1 MKRIEEKRGQFY
13 LIAAV
18 VIVGVIIG
26 FATVYNY
33 AGRGNLDKE
42 KVYSLK
48 DEFGFEGGEVID
60 YGIYKSS
67 TLDLKELVT
76 HFSGAYT
83 KYSGEN
89 KELYV
94 VFGDKTN
101 TQFLSFKEVFTGSV
115 SINPPGTTS
124 ASKIVITGK
133 EKNIVTC
140 GILVDTCKLNTPGG
154 DTVIVKLSDETTRT
168 FKLKKGEN
176 FYFII
181 SAELGD
187 DKVVV
192 GNE

>member
-60 YGIYKSS
+60 YGIYNGL
-67 TLDLKELVT
+67 TIEDIVT

-94 VFGDKTN
+94 VFGCIRE
-101 TQFLSFKEVFTGSV
+101 F
-115 SINPPGTTS
+115 PGHKHPRQS
-124 ASKIVITGK
+124 
-133 EKNIVTC
+133 N
-140 GILVDTCKLNTPGG
+140 
-154 DTVIVKLSDETTRT
+154 
-168 FKLKKGEN
+168 
-176 FYFII
+176 
-181 SAELGD
+181 
-187 DKVVV
+187 
-192 GNE
+192 NEYHW